1 MLSYLL
7 PQDIK
12 IQYTPGF
19 IKRQGPLGDCIKK
32 TGGLSFNLITTSE
45 GSRLFV
51 SGSSFKEAATALSH
65 LSRLAL
71 GLSQGFRRRL
81 RLVGIGFRASRRDGI
96 TNSSNLS
103 EGIYTKN
110 YRRKRMSTI
119 FFKNK
124 VTPKLLSLKIGYS
137 HEYAYPFVKD
147 NSSSIDISVSRLES
161 RSKGTLI
168 SLKSANQVQL
178 NQVASEIRSFRLPD
192 IYKGKGIYFDR
203 EVIKLKKGKRQG

>member
-12 IQYTPGF
+12 ILSTPGF

-32 TGGLSFNLITTSE
+32 TGNLTFNLITTSE

-51 SGSSFKEAATALSH
+51 SGASFKEAATALSH
-65 LSRLAL
+65 LSRLAH

-81 RLVGIGFRASRRDGI
+81 RLVGIGFRASLRESKI
-96 TNSSNLS
+96 SSYNGS
-103 EGIYTKN
+103 DSIYTKN
-110 YRRKRMSTI
+110 YRRKRRSSP

-124 VTPKLLSLKIGYS
+124 TNSKLLRLKIGYS
-137 HEYAYPFVKD
+137 HEYAYPFTSNK
-147 NSSSIDISVSRLES
+147 SSSTDIVVSRLES

-168 SLKSANQVQL
+168 YLKSTNQVQL
-178 NQVASEIRSFRLPD
+178 NQVASEIRAFRLPD
-192 IYKGKGIYFDR
+192 VYKGKGIYYDR